1 MALTV
6 DSLMIEIEETGAD
19 ASSGIDALTKSLRS
33 LKSVTSIKSLDKL
46 KNDLAG
52 IITATAPISGNAGKR
67 IKSFADGLTA
77 LAAVPKI
84 EGITKTTASQ
94 IEAVSNAASGLV
106 GKDFSGM
113 KSLTDG
119 LNAVKS
125 VGDVKI
131 SSSWANQIN
140 AVTTA
145 VTKIDPTTE
154 QKLKSLR
161 DGLSPLTSLGKANLT
176 SFTNQLGKLSDVV
189 GTLDAADLDKFTSQM
204 QKVTAAISPL
214 ADKMNKVSAGFS
226 KFPASVKNVIN
237 ANSALSTS
245 NTKTAKSFGV
255 MGLGISGNLAR
266 FAAVTVVV
274 KQLANVVGGWI
285 TDTNSYIENLNLFN
299 VSMGRFA
306 EEAKAYAETVGDV
319 MGIDPSD
326 WLRAQGTFQTLA
338 TGFGVVSDRAAVMS
352 KNLTQLGYDI
362 SSFYNISQ
370 SDAMQKLE
378 SAFAGELEPVRRL
391 GYDLSQ
397 ARLETVAL
405 SLGIDKAVSS
415 MTQAEKA
422 ELRYYTLMTQVTQVQ
437 GDMARTLEAPANQ
450 LRVFQAAVQQAS
462 RALGSLF
469 IPALN
474 AVLPYAIAFVK
485 VITMAAQILAGLFG
499 FELPDM
505 DSSSFDEVSAS
516 AGGITDEVEGATD
529 AAKELKGVLAGFD
542 EINLIAQPDSSGG
555 AGDISAG
562 GGGFDFELPEYD
574 FIDGAMTTKVDEIV
588 QELKEWLGLTD
599 DINSWADL
607 FDTKLGKILIT
618 AAAIGTALLAWKIVA
633 NIASFLSDLQKV
645 SSLLGSGIKS
655 DGFTK
660 VLDVIKKVSGTLLAI
675 IGTIELVKGAFS
687 AFDDGLNL
695 DNLETMITGATLL
708 IVGLGLA
715 FGPIGAAIGAII
727 SAFALL
733 VVGINEF
740 ITTGELSIS
749 TFMAI
754 EAALLAV
761 AGAALLIGAP
771 WVALVAVVAGAAI
784 AIYQYWDEI
793 KLFFTNLWDGIVEVW
808 GNFADWC
815 NEKIIQPTV
824 KFFKELWEKVSGFFK
839 NLWDGIVE
847 IWNTV
852 ADWFKEKVIDPVVD
866 FFKNIWT
873 KVSEFFKGLWDDIV
887 NIWGTV
893 AEWFNEKVVQPIVDF
908 FEPIVE
914 WISTF
919 FEGCWIIIQAVW
931 KIVADWFKEKVI
943 DPLVE
948 YFKETK
954 EKVSDFFKKLW
965 EGIKEVWKT
974 VSEWFKTKVVEPV
987 VNYFKEMKEKVTE
1000 FFKNLWSG
1008 VKEVWQTVSEWF
1020 KTKVIAPVTEY
1031 FKTVWTNVKDYFTK
1045 LWNDIKTV
1053 WQTVSTWFN
1062 TKVIQPLVNFFKTAW
1077 ENIKSA
1083 FQTAFTAIGNFA
1095 KSIFNGVI
1103 SKIENTI
1110 NWIIRG
1116 VNKLVSG
1123 FNNVVTW
1130 AADVIGANWSGLS
1143 LIAEISLPRLAN
1155 GGYVEQGQMFIARES
1170 GPELVGT
1177 MNGRTAVANNDQIVE
1192 GIAQGVYEAVMSA
1205 IANNGVFQRI
1215 ERNTRA
1221 AAEKELVISPS
1232 AELGRVNSKSA
1243 KMYDKARGYA

>member
-33 LKSVTSIKSLDKL
+33 LKNATSIKSLDKL

-84 EGITKTTASQ
+84 EGITKTTATQ

-113 KSLTDG
+113 KSLADG

-145 VTKIDPTTE
+145 VTKIDSTTE
-154 QKLKSLR
+154 QKLKTLR

-189 GTLDAADLDKFTSQM
+189 KTLDAADLDKFTSQM

-237 ANSALSTS
+237 ANTALSAS

-255 MGLGISGNLAR
+255 MGLGISGSLAR

-285 TDTNSYIENLNLFN
+285 TETNSYIENLNLFN

-306 EEAKAYAETVGDV
+306 EEAKDYAETVGDV

-397 ARLETVAL
+397 ARLEAVAL

-505 DSSSFDEVSAS
+505 DSSSFDEVGSS
-516 AGGITDEVEGATD
+516 VGGITDEMDTATD

-542 EINLIAQPDSSGG
+542 EINLIAQPDSGGG

-562 GGGFDFELPEYD
+562 GGGFNFELPEYD

-588 QELKEWLGLTD
+588 NKLKEWLGLTD
-599 DINSWADL
+599 DINSWADF
-607 FDTKLGKILIT
+607 FDTRLGKILT
-618 AAAIGTALLAWKIVA
+618 TVGLIGAALLAWKI
-633 NIASFLSDLQKV
+633 ASAIYDFFKSPLFQALLDKVKAIGTALST
-645 SSLLGSGIKS
+645 GIKS
-655 DGFTK
+655 DGFQK
-660 VLDVIKKVSGTLLAI
+660 VLGVIQTVAGVLLALV
-675 IGTIELVKGAFS
+675 GTVQLIKGS
-687 AFDDGLNL
+687 FDAWTEGVNWENLTTMLTGVAAIVAGL
-695 DNLETMITGATLL
+695 A
-708 IVGLGLA
+708 LA
-715 FGPIGAAIGAII
+715 FGTTGAAIGALTGGI
-727 SAFALL
+727 ALL
-733 VVGINEF
+733 VVGLKDW
-740 ITTGELSIS
+740 ITTGELS
-749 TFMAI
+749 T
-754 EAALLAV
+754 EAFVALEVGILAV
-761 AGAALLIGAP
+761 GAALGILISP
-771 WVALVAVVAGAAI
+771 WAAVVAAVAAAAL

-793 KLFFTNLWDGIVEVW
+793 KQFFTNLWDGIVEVW
-808 GNFADWC
+808 GKFADWC
-815 NEKIIQPTV
+815 NEKVIQPV
-824 KFFKELWEKVSGFFK
+824 IKFFTGLFKKVVEVLGLEDFFDQVKRTFEQVKETLSVIWDKIKEKFEPTGKVLTAFFQ
-839 NLWDGIVE
+839 NAWDGIKLA
-847 IWNTV
+847 WDV
-852 ADWFKEKVIDPVVD
+852 AVD
-866 FFKNIWT
+866 FFKTIWENI
-873 KVSEFFKGLWDDIV
+873 KV
-887 NIWGTV
+887 T
-893 AEWFNEKVVQPIVDF
+893 
-908 FEPIVE
+908 FEP
-914 WISTF
+914 TKKF
-919 FEGCWIIIQAVW
+919 FEGA
-931 KIVADWFKEKVI
+931 
-943 DPLVE
+943 
-948 YFKETK
+948 
-954 EKVSDFFKKLW
+954 
-965 EGIKEVWKT
+965 
-974 VSEWFKTKVVEPV
+974 
-987 VNYFKEMKEKVTE
+987 
-1000 FFKNLWSG
+1000 
-1008 VKEVWQTVSEWF
+1008 
-1020 KTKVIAPVTEY
+1020 
-1031 FKTVWTNVKDYFTK
+1031 
-1045 LWNDIKTV
+1045 
-1053 WQTVSTWFN
+1053 
-1062 TKVIQPLVNFFKTAW
+1062 FKTAW
-1077 ENIKSA
+1077 EAIKAIWDRAVA
-1083 FQTAFTAIGNFA
+1083 FFTLVWAGIEAVFAVVEAVLTGDFSGAWDAIKNVWDKAKDYFNTVWTGIKNVFSVAKTWFSTTFTAAWNAVKQVFANWGSFFSGLWDKIKTTFTGIGTRMA
-1095 KSIFNGVI
+1095 EAIGGAVKSGLNNVI
-1103 SKIENTI
+1103 SWIERQVNSAIRLI
-1110 NWIIRG
+1110 NSAINLVNMIPG
-1116 VNKLVSG
+1116 VNISTISTV
-1123 FNNVVTW
+1123 
-1130 AADVIGANWSGLS
+1130 
-1143 LIAEISLPRLAN
+1143 SLPRFAE
-1155 GGYVEQGQMFIARES
+1155 GGYPEMGQLFIANEA

-1192 GIAQGVYEAVMSA
+1192 GIAQGVYDAVMSA